1 MQKVAAVNDDPDLNA
16 KAIPAY
22 LQKGKLLPAI
32 YSLFYANAPRPFPVC
47 FKKGKLLPALKSA
60 ICLKEKH
67 QGHPKTVATLVK
79 LFKKWLT
86 MTDEEKLE
94 ACGGD

>member
-1 MQKVAAVNDDPDLNA
+1 MLTPRGL
-16 KAIPAY
+16 
-22 LQKGKLLPAI
+22 
-32 YSLFYANAPRPFPVC
+32 SLFVL
-47 FKKGKLLPALKSA
+47 KGKLLPALKSA

>member
-1 MQKVAAVNDDPDLNA
+1 MPRLFQHISRKVNYSQLFPLYSMLT
-16 KAIPAY
+16 PRG
-22 LQKGKLLPAI
+22 L
-32 YSLFYANAPRPFPVC
+32 SLFVL
-47 FKKGKLLPALKSA
+47 KGKLLPALKSA